1 MSVRRAFT
9 PVLLAVCSLGGA
21 GCSTTQF
28 AASSTVGIIGQAMPA
43 IERYRDPD
51 LAEEGIP
58 ASIATMEGLLQIRPD
73 DAVLRS
79 LIARAY
85 GSYAFG
91 FLEDHM
97 EQALADD
104 DDKTSD
110 HFQKRASLAYTR
122 CRELTL
128 GTLSHWEEDDGGA
141 DGHIKKGLDA
151 WTAYLKKFDNAEK
164 HLPTLFWG
172 AYCWGRYIGINRD
185 DVNAL
190 ADLPY
195 VNALA
200 DRVFTLDPTY
210 WGYAPHALRAG
221 LIGTAPAQLGGKPEE
236 AKKEFEVAINAT
248 GGKNL
253 MYLVLEA
260 QIVAVAL
267 QDRALYKKL
276 LDTTLA
282 APMDLDVN
290 LRLVNQLAK
299 RRAERY
305 LADIDHL
312 FAPIEP
318 PAAQP
323 ADAPAPS
330 AAPTPAPAGKPA
342 PAAKPAR

>member
-1 MSVRRAFT
+1 MSVRSALT
-9 PVLLAVCSLGGA
+9 PVLLAVCSLA
-21 GCSTTQF
+21 ASGCSMTQI
-28 AASSTVGIIGQAMPA
+28 AAGSTVNIIGQAMPA
-43 IERYRDPD
+43 IEQYRDPD

-58 ASIATMEGLLQIRPD
+58 ASIATMEGLLQIRAD

-85 GSYAFG
+85 GAYAFG

-110 HFQKRASLAYTR
+110 HYQKRASLAYTR

-128 GTLSHWEEDDGGA
+128 GTLSHWEQDDGGA
-141 DGHIKKGLDA
+141 DGHIKQGLDA
-151 WTAYLKKFDNAEK
+151 WTAYLKKFDDAEK
-164 HLPTLFWG
+164 QVPTLFWG

-190 ADLPY
+190 ADLPF

-267 QDRALYKKL
+267 QDRPLYKKL

-312 FAPIEP
+312 FAPVEP
-318 PAAQP
+318 PANEP
-323 ADAPAPS
+323 AAAPS
-330 AAPTPAPAGKPA
+330 APAAPAPAPAGKPA

>member
-1 MSVRRAFT
+1 MFASRAAFGFA
-9 PVLLAVCSLGGA
+9 LLGLGTL
-21 GCSTTQF
+21 GCSTTQL

-58 ASIATMEGLLQIRPD
+58 ASIATMEGLLEIRPED
-73 DAVLRS
+73 TELRGM
-79 LIARAY
+79 IARAY
-85 GSYAFG
+85 GLFGFG

-104 DDKTSD
+104 NDKGGE
-110 HFQKRASLAYTR
+110 HYRVRAGLAYTR
-122 CRELTL
+122 CRELALGSLTL
-128 GTLSHWEEDDGGA
+128 WEKDGGGA
-141 DGHIKKGLDA
+141 DGHIKQGLPA
-151 WTAYLKKFDNAEK
+151 WTEYLKKFDDAEK
-164 HLPTLFWG
+164 HVPTLFWG

-200 DRVFTLDPTY
+200 DRVFSLDHTY

-221 LIGTAPAQLGGKPEE
+221 LIGTAPVQLGGKPEE
-236 AKKEFEVAINAT
+236 AKKEFEAAISAT
-248 GGKNL
+248 QGKNL
-253 MYLVLEA
+253 MYMVVEA

-267 QDRALYKKL
+267 QDRALYKRL
-276 LDTTLA
+276 LETTLA

-290 LRLVNQLAK
+290 QRLANQLAK

-305 LADIDHL
+305 LAQIDDL
-312 FAPIEP
+312 FAPAEP
-318 PAAQP
+318 PAGEP
-323 ADAPAPS
+323 AS
-330 AAPTPAPAGKPA
+330 TPAPAATPASSGAPKPT
-342 PAAKPAR
+342 R